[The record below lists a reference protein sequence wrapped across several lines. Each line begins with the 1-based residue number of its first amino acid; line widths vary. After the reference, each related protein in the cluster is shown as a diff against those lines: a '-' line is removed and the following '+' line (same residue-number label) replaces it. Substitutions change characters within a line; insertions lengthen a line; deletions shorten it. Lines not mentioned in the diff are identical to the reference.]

1 MELIYISIH
10 LTQFDGLISTSIGN
24 IVKGHLS
31 ITIEARRFNH
41 CVSFYLA
48 PPQSTFDWDLSFT
61 PFASPTRELAIA
73 ETSNL
78 TVCSTYIA
86 RTSYIYLNLY

>member
-1 MELIYISIH
+1 MAELPKNDGCVHSIAH
-10 LTQFDGLISTSIGN
+10 PALIRSLDG
-24 IVKGHLS
+24 H
-31 ITIEARRFNH
+31 
-41 CVSFYLA
+41 
-48 PPQSTFDWDLSFT
+48 LSFT